1 MKIDLMRSS
10 GVFELACADL
20 LEELSQDPVLQKHAI
35 GEDEQINILT
45 ETCKLNQEL
54 LFCPSFLEMI
64 QFFDIILSMLL
75 MKVINPIYYW
85 NVIKFG

>member
-45 ETCKLNQEL
+45 ETCKLGQEL
-54 LFCPSFLEMI
+54 LFYSSLLEMI
-64 QFFDIILSMLL
+64 QFFDIILLIL
-75 MKVINPIYYW
+75 RMKVIDPINHW
-85 NVIKFG
+85 KGNVL